1 MPQRHRTSPPPTP
14 ANAAANHPLPIA
26 DLLREL
32 GYATPAAQR
41 QARAALE
48 AAGLTNAR
56 KQAIAASKR
65 GRVERALAAALV
77 RVCGD
82 ACAALARGDRNE
94 RRTPVVT
101 GRAGCEICSGSN
113 NRRAALQCVRALRKN
128 GVRSVLVIGG
138 SAPLQHELGE
148 LFAQVEAQS
157 PGSASSRISVE
168 FVDGTKASHTQKEAI
183 AEMNRAQLMVIW
195 ANTPL
200 RHAVSR
206 HYTEDTPA
214 HLRTITVARRGIE
227 ALCLEIVRSYA
238 LSPQRRGGAEG

>member
-1 MPQRHRTSPPPTP
+1 MQQRHRTPPPPTP
-14 ANAAANHPLPIA
+14 AQTTSNDPLPIA
-26 DLLREL
+26 DLLRDL
-32 GYATPAAQR
+32 GYATAAAQR

-56 KQAIAASKR
+56 KQGIAASKR

-82 ACAALARGDRNE
+82 ACAALVRGDRNE

-101 GRAGCEICSGSN
+101 GRAGCEICGGSN

-128 GVRSVLVIGG
+128 GVRTLLVVGG
-138 SAPLQHELGE
+138 SAPLQHQLAD
-148 LFAQVEAQS
+148 LLTQAEAQP
-157 PGSASSRISVE
+157 PGRAAARITVE
-168 FVDGTKASHTQKEAI
+168 FVDGTKGSHTQKDAI
-183 AEMNRAQLMVIW
+183 AHMNRAQLMVIW

-206 HYTEDTPA
+206 HYTEETPS

-227 ALCLEIVRSYA
+227 ALCAEIVRSYS
-238 LSPQRRGGAEG
+238 LSPQRH